1 MSERTTA
8 FRAARPTVTTAPTTA
23 NSLPFEGPAVTRSR
37 ALAVRPAAKG
47 AVASTLTALHR
58 SGAAASSSGD
68 GAPDDLGSGR
78 RATEP
83 QRCWREAGI
92 RFTVSLDAK
101 VGLGR
106 HDALLGPVPAPR
118 GIVAGIVEQHLAPGP
133 LRPVLLP
140 VPLEPRSAE
149 EQPLAFAAQI
159 PLALGD
165 EALHLG

>member
-1 MSERTTA
+1 TTSPLTHVPFPEALSTSSQPLLLCSSRRCWRETEMSERTTA

-47 AVASTLTALHR
+47 AVASTLTAVHP

-68 GAPDDLGSGR
+68 GAPGDLGSGR

-92 RFTVSLDAK
+92 RLTVSL
-101 VGLGR
+101 
-106 HDALLGPVPAPR
+106 
-118 GIVAGIVEQHLAPGP
+118 
-133 LRPVLLP
+133 
-140 VPLEPRSAE
+140 
-149 EQPLAFAAQI
+149 
-159 PLALGD
+159 
-165 EALHLG
+165 